1 MPCSDCGRW
10 VQNPAWVPSDDPYA
24 PGAWKDQEG
33 NYWVTKCPSCRF
45 NSLIENLRNLRDA
58 ANLALKD
65 AEQLQR
71 DAQAHL
77 EYAENSEARGQGR
90 KRPMAPVAPPP
101 EGPLVLCLDPL
112 VPAHRSKRRGKVQ
125 LKGKGPSGKAYSH
138 PQWPE
143 HGKGPSGKGDGKGTS
158 GSQTS
163 TWN

>member
-58 ANLALKD
+58 ANLALED

-77 EYAENSEARGQGR
+77 EYAENSEARGHGR

-101 EGPLVLCLDPL
+101 EGPLVVRLDPL
-112 VPAHRSKRRGKVQ
+112 VPAHRSIKRGKVP
-125 LKGKGPSGKAYSH
+125 LAKRHLIGKH
-138 PQWPE
+138 
-143 HGKGPSGKGDGKGTS
+143 
-158 GSQTS
+158 
-163 TWN
+163 